1 MLNTV
6 SRSGRRASLRAQ
18 RETLLSV
25 LKLLLFG
32 QDYNSPQKFYIFR
45 QRPNALKANLT
56 ILLFLLGG
64 GLSAFGQQ
72 FYLRGEV
79 KDEKGIA
86 LQNVNI
92 LQHSTGF
99 VYRSGSQGGFGILTR
114 QAIDTLTF
122 TTDGYHKETVVAKA
136 DLFTTAILKLI
147 PVAASIKR
155 DKLASLTQNLARESQ
170 RKWFMGDETY
180 ASIVENQF
188 VAASHYPTTGLAL
201 NIDKASY
208 SNVRR
213 FISMNTLVPPD
224 AVRIEEM
231 LNYFNFSYHPPEG
244 KDVFHIRTTLTN
256 CPWNTENQ
264 LFFVNVCSKKV
275 NVDSL
280 PPSHLIFLIDIS
292 GSMDIP
298 NRLPLLK
305 SAFHLL
311 ADNLRE
317 KDTVSIVVYGGVVG
331 IMLQPTAGNQKEKI
345 HRAIDELEP
354 GGSTP
359 GESGIRMA
367 YAVARNHFIPDGN
380 NRVIL
385 ATDGDFNVGVKTET
399 ELDELISRNRESGIY
414 LTCLGVGMGNYKDS
428 KIQTLARKGN
438 GNYAYIDT
446 YQEAEKVLLKEY
458 TQTLYAV
465 ADDVYMN
472 VSFSPSLVKQYRLI
486 GFDNKVGAIA
496 DSLSVIEGGEIGSGH
511 SMMAAFEI
519 VPVGNP
525 VTMRNETGF
534 GVIQMQFRHPNDSMI
549 CYKKFE
555 APNAFIKFGDIAPEY
570 RFATSVIMYGS
581 ILRSSQ
587 YVKKVDWDHVLLL
600 AGASANREDLTQT
613 QFISLVEQ
621 TKTLYIRYKKKR
633 KGRGPELD

>member
-1 MLNTV
+1 M
-6 SRSGRRASLRAQ
+6 
-18 RETLLSV
+18 
-25 LKLLLFG
+25 
-32 QDYNSPQKFYIFR
+32 
-45 QRPNALKANLT
+45 KANLV
-56 ILLFLLGG
+56 ILFFLLGG
-64 GLSAFGQQ
+64 VLPCFAQQ
-72 FYLRGEV
+72 YYLRGEV

-99 VYRSGSQGGFGILTR
+99 VYHSGSQGGFGILSR
-114 QAIDTLTF
+114 NAIDTLTF
-122 TTDGYHKETVVAKA
+122 TTDGYHKETLVAKA
-136 DLFTTAILKLI
+136 DQFLVAQLKLI
-147 PVAASIKR
+147 PVATSIKR

-188 VAASHYPTTGLAL
+188 VGATHYPTTGLAL

-231 LNYFNFSYHPPEG
+231 LNYFNFSYHPPQG
-244 KDVFHIRTTLTN
+244 KDVFHIRTTLTS
-256 CPWNTENQ
+256 CPWNPDNQ
-264 LFFVNVCSKKV
+264 LFFVNVCSKRV

-280 PPSHLIFLIDIS
+280 PPSHLVFLIDIS

-317 KDTVSIVVYGGVVG
+317 KDTVSIVVYGAVVG
-331 IMLQPTAGNQKEKI
+331 IMLQPTAGNEKEKI
-345 HRAIDELEP
+345 HKAIDELEP

-359 GESGIRMA
+359 GESGIRLA
-367 YAVARNHFIPDGN
+367 YGLARHHFIPNGN

-438 GNYAYIDT
+438 GNYAYIDN

-458 TQTLYAV
+458 TQTLYAI

-472 VSFSPSLVKQYRLI
+472 VSFSPKLVRQYRLI

-511 SMMAAFEI
+511 SMIAAFEI
-519 VPVGNP
+519 VPAANAAIQ
-525 VTMRNETGF
+525 RNEPVF
-534 GVIQMQFRHPNDSMI
+534 GTIDMQFRHPNDTMVCHKS
-549 CYKKFE
+549 FQ
-555 APNAFIKFGDIAPEY
+555 APNAFIKFTEVAPEY

-581 ILRSSQ
+581 ILRNSQ
-587 YVKKVDWDHVLLL
+587 YVKKVEWDHVLLL
-600 AGASANREDLTQT
+600 AAESANREDITQT
-613 QFISLVEQ
+613 QFITLVEN
-621 TKTLYIRYKKKR
+621 TKTLYSRYKKKK
-633 KGRGPELD
+633 KGRGPDME